1 MATGKTT
8 QKKSAATKPA
18 AKKSAKKPAAAKPV
32 KKASAQKAP
41 AKKAPAK
48 KVAAKKA
55 PAKKTAVKKAP
66 VKKTA
71 FKKPI
76 KKKTPVKKNL
86 PQPREKTALSD
97 DEFKP
102 LQTGKTP
109 FKAAELKKFKELL
122 LELRDRIT
130 GERTSLLNDSL
141 HQEKDA
147 SLSDQGTETF
157 DQEFA
162 LNLASSEQD
171 TLFEIEEALRRIEN
185 KTYGICE
192 ISGQPIEAARL
203 QALPYTRF
211 SVKAQSELEK
221 GRIRYRPFDG
231 RGPQPSY

>member
-8 QKKSAATKPA
+8 QKKSVAAKPA
-18 AKKSAKKPAAAKPV
+18 AKKSAKKPTASKPV
-32 KKASAQKAP
+32 KNAPPKKATAKKTSAKKAP
-41 AKKAPAK
+41 AKKAPVK
-48 KVAAKKA
+48 KVAF
-55 PAKKTAVKKAP
+55 KKT
-66 VKKTA
+66 
-71 FKKPI
+71 I

-86 PQPREKTALSD
+86 PQPREKAALGS

-102 LQTGKTP
+102 IQTGKTP
-109 FKAAELKKFKELL
+109 FKSSELKTFKELL

-141 HQEKDA
+141 RQEKDA

-192 ISGQPIEAARL
+192 ISGQPIEPARL
-203 QALPYTRF
+203 QALPHTRF

-231 RGPQPSY
+231 RGPQPNY

>member
-8 QKKSAATKPA
+8 QKKSAVAKPA
-18 AKKSAKKPAAAKPV
+18 AKKTVKKPAPA
-32 KKASAQKAP
+32 KAP
-41 AKKAPAK
+41 AKKAPVK
-48 KVAAKKA
+48 KT
-55 PAKKTAVKKAP
+55 PAKKTPEKK
-66 VKKTA
+66 VV
-71 FKKPI
+71 FKKPL

-86 PQPREKTALSD
+86 PKPREKAAPGV
-97 DEFKP
+97 DEFSP
-102 LQTGKTP
+102 VQIGKTP

-122 LELRDRIT
+122 LELRERIT

-141 HQEKDA
+141 RQEKDA

-192 ISGQPIEAARL
+192 ISGQPIEPARL
-203 QALPYTRF
+203 MALPHTRF

-231 RGPQPSY
+231 RGPQPNY